1 MAESE
6 VENEAVPS
14 GPHRPSRLLAWIYR
28 RFFSH
33 IKVDPDYRRGIEEA
47 AKEGTVVYVMRAI
60 SILDFLCLDF
70 LLKKF
75 GLPLVHFVND
85 LGLGI
90 LEPFGKGGRR
100 LRFRR
105 QIPEEEAIAKTV
117 ESGHSALI
125 FLRRRPK
132 FGETGREKSKPPS
145 DLIRELVRI
154 QRKREEPIFL
164 IPSVFLWTESAP
176 NAQRGITDLF
186 FGPVEWPGRIRRF
199 FQFIFNYQNAQI
211 RRSEPFNLKRFI
223 EEFET
228 EDDTVIADR
237 VAFALLRKIERER
250 SIVLGPTKKT
260 PGRLKEELLRSP
272 RVRKHIEAE
281 AKATGRSI
289 ARVERQAAKII
300 DRLAAKQTSTVI
312 RYFSFFLEWFFHRIY
327 DGIVVDKEGIERIR
341 DAAREGAVI
350 YLPSHKSHIDYLVLS
365 YVLYRH
371 SMMPPLI
378 AAGENLSF
386 FPAGP
391 ILRRGG
397 AFFIRR
403 SFKGQTLYPV
413 IVDAYMRKLILEGY
427 GIEFFLE
434 GGRSRSGKLLAPKFG
449 LLSMVVDAALMLR
462 GKKVSFVPISIGYER
477 IIEEQS
483 YVRELSGGEKQKENV
498 GGLLK
503 STTILRSRY
512 GRLFVQ
518 FGEVMSFD
526 DLFEEAKRRQDEEA
540 ARRGE
545 SAKMRGAPAGAMPSG
560 SESAGPEEAKASTG
574 AAEEEE
580 DKNEDENMLGGL
592 TLEARRA
599 LVQRI
604 AHRVTYEINS
614 VTVVT
619 PAALVASSLFA
630 HRRRGMRRSE
640 LEQMCARLLLKLERQ
655 GARIATTIAR
665 VDGSLRTEMIDE
677 ALELF
682 LDAKLIQRHQAGEE
696 AIYSIQDERRLAL
709 EYYKNNLIHFFVPS
723 ALVSAALRV
732 GGKASTSLE
741 TLRARVQELSR
752 VFKYEFMYR
761 VDASFDEIFEEALE
775 RLRLDGAIEITGD
788 RVEITTGTEGAMI
801 AVYAHMLSAYFEAYL
816 LALRATALLLE
827 EPMNRKEWFKRAL
840 QLGQRMYLSGEI
852 VHREALSQLKLEPA
866 LKTLRDYGLVRFDHG
881 DPISIGE
888 SVKGREDIYEYEAR
902 LAPYMRT

>member
-6 VENEAVPS
+6 VENEAIAPR
-14 GPHRPSRLLAWIYR
+14 PHRPSRILAWIYR

-33 IKVDPDYRRGIEEA
+33 IKVDPEYRRGIEEA
-47 AKEGTVVYVMRAI
+47 AKEGTVVYVMRSI

-100 LRFRR
+100 LRLRR
-105 QIPEEEAIAKTV
+105 QIPEDEAIAKTV
-117 ESGHSALI
+117 DSGHSALI

-132 FGETGREKSKPPS
+132 FGETGREKSTPPS
-145 DLIRELVRI
+145 DLICELVRI
-154 QRKREEPIFL
+154 QRTREEPIFL

-211 RRSEPFNLKRFI
+211 RRSEPFNLKRFV
-223 EEFET
+223 EEFGDE
-228 EDDTVIADR
+228 EDSVIADR
-237 VAFALLRKIERER
+237 VGFALLRKIERER

-300 DRLAAKQTSTVI
+300 DRLAAKQTSTVV

-327 DGIVVDKEGIERIR
+327 DGIVVDKEGIERVR

-449 LLSMVVDAALMLR
+449 LLSMVVDASLMLR

-518 FGEVMSFD
+518 FGEVMSIDELLD
-526 DLFEEAKRRQDEEA
+526 DATRREAQALVEA
-540 ARRGE
+540 SAQAPGE
-545 SAKMRGAPAGAMPSG
+545 
-560 SESAGPEEAKASTG
+560 ASPIENIG
-574 AAEEEE
+574 EDSSDAEEGET
-580 DKNEDENMLGGL
+580 LGGL
-592 TLEARRA
+592 TPAARRA
-599 LVQRI
+599 LVQQI

-619 PAALVASSLFA
+619 PAALVASALFA
-630 HRRRGMRRSE
+630 HRRRGMKRSE
-640 LEQMCARLLLKLERQ
+640 LEEMCARLLLKLERQ

-665 VDGSLRTEMIDE
+665 SDGSLRTEMIDE

-682 LDAKLIQRHQAGEE
+682 LDARLIQRHRAGEE

-709 EYYKNNLIHFFVPS
+709 EYYKNNLIHFFVQS
-723 ALVSAALRV
+723 ALVASALRV

-761 VDASFDEIFEEALE
+761 ADASFDEIFEEALE
-775 RLRLDGAIEITGD
+775 RLCLDGAIELNGD
-788 RVEITTGTEGAMI
+788 RVEITTGKEGAMI
-801 AVYAHMLSAYFEAYL
+801 GIYAHMLSAYFEAYL
-816 LALRATALLLE
+816 LALRATALLLD
-827 EPMNRKEWFKRAL
+827 EPMTRKEWFKRAL

-866 LKTLRDYGLVRFDHG
+866 LKSLRDYGLVQFEHG
-881 DPISIGE
+881 EPISIGE
-888 SVKGREDIYEYEAR
+888 NVRGREDIYEYEAR
-902 LAPYMRT
+902 LAPYMRS

>member
-6 VENEAVPS
+6 VENEAIAPR
-14 GPHRPSRLLAWIYR
+14 PHRPSRILAWIYR

-33 IKVDPDYRRGIEEA
+33 IKVDPEYRRGIEEA
-47 AKEGTVVYVMRAI
+47 AKEGTVVYVMRSI

-100 LRFRR
+100 LRLRR
-105 QIPEEEAIAKTV
+105 QIPEDEAIAKTV
-117 ESGHSALI
+117 DSGHSALI

-132 FGETGREKSKPPS
+132 FGETGREKSTPPS
-145 DLIRELVRI
+145 DLICELVRI
-154 QRKREEPIFL
+154 QRTREEPIFL

-211 RRSEPFNLKRFI
+211 RRSEPFNLKRFV
-223 EEFET
+223 EEFGDE
-228 EDDTVIADR
+228 EDSVIADR
-237 VAFALLRKIERER
+237 VGFALLRKIERER

-327 DGIVVDKEGIERIR
+327 DGIVVDKEGIERVR

-449 LLSMVVDAALMLR
+449 LLSMVVDASLMLR

-518 FGEVMSFD
+518 FGEVMSIDELLD
-526 DLFEEAKRRQDEEA
+526 DATRREAQALVEGSTQAPGEA
-540 ARRGE
+540 SPIENIGE
-545 SAKMRGAPAGAMPSG
+545 DSSD
-560 SESAGPEEAKASTG
+560 
-574 AAEEEE
+574 AEEGET
-580 DKNEDENMLGGL
+580 LGGL
-592 TLEARRA
+592 TPAARRA
-599 LVQRI
+599 LVQQI

-619 PAALVASSLFA
+619 PAALVASALFA
-630 HRRRGMRRSE
+630 HRRRGMKRSE
-640 LEQMCARLLLKLERQ
+640 LEEMCARLLLKLERQ

-665 VDGSLRTEMIDE
+665 SDGSLRTEMIDE

-682 LDAKLIQRHQAGEE
+682 LDARLIQRHRAGEE

-709 EYYKNNLIHFFVPS
+709 EYYKNNLIHFFVQS
-723 ALVSAALRV
+723 ALVASALRV

-761 VDASFDEIFEEALE
+761 ADASFDEIFEEALE
-775 RLRLDGAIEITGD
+775 RLCLDGAIELSGD
-788 RVEITTGTEGAMI
+788 RVEITTGKEGAMI
-801 AVYAHMLSAYFEAYL
+801 GIYAHMLSAYFEAYL
-816 LALRATALLLE
+816 LALRATALLLD
-827 EPMNRKEWFKRAL
+827 EPMTRKEWFKRAL

-866 LKTLRDYGLVRFDHG
+866 LKSLRDYGLVQFEHG
-881 DPISIGE
+881 EPISIGE
-888 SVKGREDIYEYEAR
+888 NVRGREDIYEYEAR
-902 LAPYMRT
+902 LAPYMRS

>member
-6 VENEAVPS
+6 VENEAIAPR
-14 GPHRPSRLLAWIYR
+14 PHRPSRILAWIYR

-33 IKVDPDYRRGIEEA
+33 IKVDPEYRRGIEEA
-47 AKEGTVVYVMRAI
+47 AKEGTVVYVMRSI

-100 LRFRR
+100 LRLRR
-105 QIPEEEAIAKTV
+105 QIPEDEAIAKTV
-117 ESGHSALI
+117 DSGHSALI

-132 FGETGREKSKPPS
+132 FGETGREKSTPPS
-145 DLIRELVRI
+145 DLICELVRI
-154 QRKREEPIFL
+154 QRTREEPIFL

-211 RRSEPFNLKRFI
+211 RRSEPFNLKRFV
-223 EEFET
+223 EEFGDE
-228 EDDTVIADR
+228 EDSVIADR
-237 VAFALLRKIERER
+237 VGFALLRKIERER

-327 DGIVVDKEGIERIR
+327 DGIVVDKEGIERVR

-449 LLSMVVDAALMLR
+449 LLSMVVDASLMLR

-518 FGEVMSFD
+518 FGEVMSIDELLD
-526 DLFEEAKRRQDEEA
+526 DATRREAQALVEA
-540 ARRGE
+540 SAQAPGE
-545 SAKMRGAPAGAMPSG
+545 
-560 SESAGPEEAKASTG
+560 ASPIENIG
-574 AAEEEE
+574 EDSSDAEEGE
-580 DKNEDENMLGGL
+580 MLGGL
-592 TLEARRA
+592 TPAARRA
-599 LVQRI
+599 LVQQI

-619 PAALVASSLFA
+619 PAALVASALFA
-630 HRRRGMRRSE
+630 HRRRGMKRSE
-640 LEQMCARLLLKLERQ
+640 LEEMCARLLLKLERQ

-665 VDGSLRTEMIDE
+665 SDGSLRTEMIDE

-682 LDAKLIQRHQAGEE
+682 LDARLIQRHRAGEE

-709 EYYKNNLIHFFVPS
+709 EYYKNNLIHFFVQS
-723 ALVSAALRV
+723 ALVASALRV

-761 VDASFDEIFEEALE
+761 ADASFDEIFEEALE
-775 RLRLDGAIEITGD
+775 RLCLDGAIELNGD
-788 RVEITTGTEGAMI
+788 RVEITTGKEGAMI
-801 AVYAHMLSAYFEAYL
+801 GIYAHMLSAYFEAYL
-816 LALRATALLLE
+816 LALRATALLLD
-827 EPMNRKEWFKRAL
+827 EPMTRKEWFKRAL

-866 LKTLRDYGLVRFDHG
+866 LKSLRDYGLVQFEHG
-881 DPISIGE
+881 EPISIGE
-888 SVKGREDIYEYEAR
+888 NVRGREDIYEYEAR
-902 LAPYMRT
+902 LAPYMRS

>member
-6 VENEAVPS
+6 VENEAIAPR
-14 GPHRPSRLLAWIYR
+14 PHRPSRILAWIYR

-33 IKVDPDYRRGIEEA
+33 IKVDPEYRRGIEEA
-47 AKEGTVVYVMRAI
+47 AKEGTVVYVMRSI

-100 LRFRR
+100 LRLRR
-105 QIPEEEAIAKTV
+105 QIPEDEAIAKTV
-117 ESGHSALI
+117 DSGHSALI

-132 FGETGREKSKPPS
+132 FGETGREKSTPPS
-145 DLIRELVRI
+145 DLICELVRI
-154 QRKREEPIFL
+154 QRTREEPIFL

-211 RRSEPFNLKRFI
+211 RRSEPFNLKRFV
-223 EEFET
+223 EEFGDE
-228 EDDTVIADR
+228 EDSVIADR
-237 VAFALLRKIERER
+237 VGFALLRKIERER

-327 DGIVVDKEGIERIR
+327 DGIVVDKEGIERVR

-449 LLSMVVDAALMLR
+449 LLSMVVDASLMLR

-518 FGEVMSFD
+518 FGEVMSID
-526 DLFEEAKRRQDEEA
+526 ELLDGATRREAQALVEGSAQAPGEVGPIENIGAETVDAEHVGADASDADASGTDE
-540 ARRGE
+540 GE
-545 SAKMRGAPAGAMPSG
+545 
-560 SESAGPEEAKASTG
+560 
-574 AAEEEE
+574 
-580 DKNEDENMLGGL
+580 MLGGL
-592 TLEARRA
+592 TPAARRA
-599 LVQRI
+599 LVQQI

-619 PAALVASSLFA
+619 PAALVASALFA
-630 HRRRGMRRSE
+630 HRRRGMKRSE
-640 LEQMCARLLLKLERQ
+640 LEEMCARLLLKLERQ

-665 VDGSLRTEMIDE
+665 SDGSLRTEMIDE

-682 LDAKLIQRHQAGEE
+682 LDARLIQRHRAGEE

-709 EYYKNNLIHFFVPS
+709 EYYKNNLIHFFVQS
-723 ALVSAALRV
+723 ALVASALRV

-761 VDASFDEIFEEALE
+761 ADASFDEIFEEALE
-775 RLRLDGAIEITGD
+775 RLCLDGAIELSGD
-788 RVEITTGTEGAMI
+788 RVEITTGKEGAMI
-801 AVYAHMLSAYFEAYL
+801 GIYAHMLSAYFEAYL
-816 LALRATALLLE
+816 LALRATALLLD
-827 EPMNRKEWFKRAL
+827 EPMTRKEWFKRAL

-866 LKTLRDYGLVRFDHG
+866 LKSLRDYGLVQFEHG
-881 DPISIGE
+881 EPISIGE
-888 SVKGREDIYEYEAR
+888 NVRGREDIYEYEAR
-902 LAPYMRT
+902 LAPYMRS

>member
-6 VENEAVPS
+6 VENEAIAPR
-14 GPHRPSRLLAWIYR
+14 PHRPSRILAWIYR

-33 IKVDPDYRRGIEEA
+33 IKVDPEYRRGIEEA
-47 AKEGTVVYVMRAI
+47 AKEGTVVYVMRSI

-100 LRFRR
+100 LRLRR
-105 QIPEEEAIAKTV
+105 QIPEDEAIAKTV
-117 ESGHSALI
+117 DSGHSALI

-132 FGETGREKSKPPS
+132 FGETGREKSTPPS
-145 DLIRELVRI
+145 DLICELVRI
-154 QRKREEPIFL
+154 QRTREEPIFL

-211 RRSEPFNLKRFI
+211 RRSEPFNLKRFV
-223 EEFET
+223 EEFGDE
-228 EDDTVIADR
+228 EDSVIADR
-237 VAFALLRKIERER
+237 VGFALLRKIERER

-327 DGIVVDKEGIERIR
+327 DGIVVDKEGIERVR

-449 LLSMVVDAALMLR
+449 LLSMVVDASLMLR

-518 FGEVMSFD
+518 FGEVMSIDELLD
-526 DLFEEAKRRQDEEA
+526 DATRREAQALVEA
-540 ARRGE
+540 SAQAPGE
-545 SAKMRGAPAGAMPSG
+545 
-560 SESAGPEEAKASTG
+560 ASPIENIG
-574 AAEEEE
+574 EDSSDAEEGET
-580 DKNEDENMLGGL
+580 LGGL
-592 TLEARRA
+592 TPAARRA
-599 LVQRI
+599 LVQQI

-619 PAALVASSLFA
+619 PAALVASALFA
-630 HRRRGMRRSE
+630 HRRRGMKRSE
-640 LEQMCARLLLKLERQ
+640 LEEMCARLLLKLERQ

-665 VDGSLRTEMIDE
+665 SDGSLRTEMIDE

-682 LDAKLIQRHQAGEE
+682 LDARLIQRHRAGEE

-709 EYYKNNLIHFFVPS
+709 EYYKNNLIHFFVQS
-723 ALVSAALRV
+723 ALVASALRV

-761 VDASFDEIFEEALE
+761 ADASFDEIFEEALE
-775 RLRLDGAIEITGD
+775 RLCLDGAIELNGD
-788 RVEITTGTEGAMI
+788 RVEITTGKEGAMI
-801 AVYAHMLSAYFEAYL
+801 GIYAHMLSAYFEAYL
-816 LALRATALLLE
+816 LALRATALLLD
-827 EPMNRKEWFKRAL
+827 EPMTRKEWFKRAL

-866 LKTLRDYGLVRFDHG
+866 LKSLRDYGLVQFEHG
-881 DPISIGE
+881 EPISIGE
-888 SVKGREDIYEYEAR
+888 NVRGREDIYEYEAR
-902 LAPYMRT
+902 LAPYMRS

>member
-6 VENEAVPS
+6 VENEAIAPR
-14 GPHRPSRLLAWIYR
+14 PHRPSRILAWIYR

-33 IKVDPDYRRGIEEA
+33 IKVDPEYRRGIEEA
-47 AKEGTVVYVMRAI
+47 AKEGTVVYVMRSI

-100 LRFRR
+100 LRLRR
-105 QIPEEEAIAKTV
+105 QIPEDEAIAKTV
-117 ESGHSALI
+117 DSGHSALI

-132 FGETGREKSKPPS
+132 FGETGREKSTPPS
-145 DLIRELVRI
+145 DLICELVRI
-154 QRKREEPIFL
+154 QRTREEPIFL

-211 RRSEPFNLKRFI
+211 RRSEPFNLKRFV
-223 EEFET
+223 EEFGDE
-228 EDDTVIADR
+228 EDSVIADR
-237 VAFALLRKIERER
+237 VGFALLRKIERER

-300 DRLAAKQTSTVI
+300 DRLAAKQTSTVV

-327 DGIVVDKEGIERIR
+327 DGIVVDKEGIERVR

-449 LLSMVVDAALMLR
+449 LLSMVVDASLMLR

-518 FGEVMSFD
+518 FGEVMSIDELLD
-526 DLFEEAKRRQDEEA
+526 DATRREAQALVEASAQAPGEASPIENIGEDSSDADE
-540 ARRGE
+540 GE
-545 SAKMRGAPAGAMPSG
+545 
-560 SESAGPEEAKASTG
+560 
-574 AAEEEE
+574 
-580 DKNEDENMLGGL
+580 MLGGL
-592 TLEARRA
+592 TPAARRA
-599 LVQRI
+599 LVQQI

-619 PAALVASSLFA
+619 PAALVASALFA
-630 HRRRGMRRSE
+630 HRRRGMKRSE
-640 LEQMCARLLLKLERQ
+640 LEEMCARLLLKLERQ

-665 VDGSLRTEMIDE
+665 SDGSLRTEMIDE

-682 LDAKLIQRHQAGEE
+682 LDARLIQRHRAGEE

-709 EYYKNNLIHFFVPS
+709 EYYKNNLIHFFVQS
-723 ALVSAALRV
+723 ALVASALRV

-761 VDASFDEIFEEALE
+761 ADASFDEIFEEALE
-775 RLRLDGAIEITGD
+775 RLCLDGAIELNGD
-788 RVEITTGTEGAMI
+788 RVEITTGKEGAMI
-801 AVYAHMLSAYFEAYL
+801 GIYAHMLSAYFEAYL
-816 LALRATALLLE
+816 LALRATALLLD
-827 EPMNRKEWFKRAL
+827 EPMTRKEWFKRAL

-866 LKTLRDYGLVRFDHG
+866 LKSLRDYGLVQFEHG
-881 DPISIGE
+881 EPISIGE
-888 SVKGREDIYEYEAR
+888 NVRGREDIYEYEAR
-902 LAPYMRT
+902 LAPYMRS

>member
-6 VENEAVPS
+6 VENEAIAPR
-14 GPHRPSRLLAWIYR
+14 PHRPSRILAWIYR

-33 IKVDPDYRRGIEEA
+33 IKVDPEYRRGIEEA
-47 AKEGTVVYVMRAI
+47 AKEGTVVYVMRSI

-100 LRFRR
+100 LRLRR
-105 QIPEEEAIAKTV
+105 QIPEDEAIAKTV
-117 ESGHSALI
+117 DSGHSALI

-132 FGETGREKSKPPS
+132 FGETGREKSTPPS
-145 DLIRELVRI
+145 DLICELVRI
-154 QRKREEPIFL
+154 QRTREEPIFL

-211 RRSEPFNLKRFI
+211 RRSEPFNLKRFV
-223 EEFET
+223 EEFGDE
-228 EDDTVIADR
+228 EDSVIADR
-237 VAFALLRKIERER
+237 VGFALLRKIERER

-327 DGIVVDKEGIERIR
+327 DGIVVDKEGIERVR

-449 LLSMVVDAALMLR
+449 LLSMVVDASLMLR

-518 FGEVMSFD
+518 FGEVMSID
-526 DLFEEAKRRQDEEA
+526 ELLDGATRREAQALVEGSAQAPGEVGPIENIGAETVDAEHVGADASDADASGTDE
-540 ARRGE
+540 GE
-545 SAKMRGAPAGAMPSG
+545 
-560 SESAGPEEAKASTG
+560 
-574 AAEEEE
+574 
-580 DKNEDENMLGGL
+580 MLGGL
-592 TLEARRA
+592 TPAARRA
-599 LVQRI
+599 LVQQI

-619 PAALVASSLFA
+619 PAALVASALFA
-630 HRRRGMRRSE
+630 HRRRGMKRSE
-640 LEQMCARLLLKLERQ
+640 LEEMCARLLLKLERQ

-665 VDGSLRTEMIDE
+665 SDGSLRTEMIDE

-682 LDAKLIQRHQAGEE
+682 LDARLIQRHRAGEE

-709 EYYKNNLIHFFVPS
+709 EYYKNNLIHFFVQS
-723 ALVSAALRV
+723 ALVASALRV

-761 VDASFDEIFEEALE
+761 ADASFDEIFEEALE
-775 RLRLDGAIEITGD
+775 RLCLDGAIELNGD
-788 RVEITTGTEGAMI
+788 RVEITTGKEGAMI
-801 AVYAHMLSAYFEAYL
+801 GIYAHMLSAYFEAYL
-816 LALRATALLLE
+816 LALRATALLLD
-827 EPMNRKEWFKRAL
+827 EPMTRKEWFKRAL

-866 LKTLRDYGLVRFDHG
+866 LKSLRDYGLVQFEHG
-881 DPISIGE
+881 EPISIGE
-888 SVKGREDIYEYEAR
+888 NVRGREDIYEYEAR
-902 LAPYMRT
+902 LAPYMRS

>member
-6 VENEAVPS
+6 VENGAIAP
-14 GPHRPSRLLAWIYR
+14 GPHRPSRILAWIYR

-47 AKEGTVVYVMRAI
+47 AKEGTVVYVMRSI

-105 QIPEEEAIAKTV
+105 QIPEDEAIAKTV
-117 ESGHSALI
+117 DEGHSALI

-132 FGETGREKSKPPS
+132 FGETGREKSRPPS
-145 DLIRELVRI
+145 DLICELVRI
-154 QRKREEPIFL
+154 QRRREEPIFL

-199 FQFIFNYQNAQI
+199 VQFTLNYQNAQI
-211 RRSEPFNLKRFI
+211 RRSEPFNLQRFV
-223 EEFET
+223 EEFSD
-228 EDDTVIADR
+228 EDDHVIADR
-237 VAFALLRKIERER
+237 VGFALLRKIERER

-281 AKATGRSI
+281 AKTTGRSI

-327 DGIVVDKEGIERIR
+327 DGIVVDKEGVERVR

-403 SFKGQTLYPV
+403 SFKGQKLYPV

-449 LLSMVVDAALMLR
+449 LLSMLVDAALMLP

-518 FGEVMSFD
+518 FGEVMSIE
-526 DLFEEAKRRQDEEA
+526 DLLHEAKRRQKDEGEARALEPAIAEINEAASDDEEE
-540 ARRGE
+540 GVTL
-545 SAKMRGAPAGAMPSG
+545 SGLNPA
-560 SESAGPEEAKASTG
+560 E
-574 AAEEEE
+574 
-580 DKNEDENMLGGL
+580 
-592 TLEARRA
+592 RRA

-604 AHRVTYEINS
+604 AHRVTYDINS

-640 LEQMCARLLLKLERQ
+640 LEEMCARLLRKLERQ

-665 VDGSLRTEMIDE
+665 SDGTLRTEMIDE

-682 LDAKLIQRHQAGEE
+682 LDARLIQRHRAGEE

-732 GGKASTSLE
+732 GGKSSTSLE
-741 TLRARVQELSR
+741 TLRASVQELSR

-775 RLRLDGAIEITGD
+775 RLCLDGAIEVSGD

-801 AVYAHMLSAYFEAYL
+801 SVYAHMLSAYFEAYL
-816 LALRATALLLE
+816 LALRASALLLE
-827 EPMNRKEWFKRAL
+827 EPMTRKEWFKRAL

-866 LKTLRDYGLVRFDHG
+866 LKSLRDYGLVQFDQG
-881 DPISIGE
+881 DPISIDE
-888 SVKGREDIYEYEAR
+888 SVKGREDIYEYESR
-902 LAPYMRT
+902 LAPFMRT